1 MNIVLYYP
9 KMGMSASLVN
19 HMPLSLLYAAID
31 TRKWGVEVRVIDAR
45 LTPRRWQQ
53 TLETQI
59 DSQTRLIG
67 LSVMSGA
74 PITNALEVSRWC
86 KKHHPHVNVVWGGP
100 HAMFHGREVLSEPS
114 VDFSISGYGSLPLA
128 RLCRNLRGDADAPE
142 FKDIPGLNYRHQG
155 EVMTVPVENQ
165 FEFVDYKE
173 IPYDLIRSNLDR
185 YGQLENAE
193 RIFSMYSSMGCP
205 YKCSFC
211 SAPAQYKDIRK
222 KFEIY
227 PYTEVVDHIEYV
239 VTQYGATYIYFI
251 DDDSFVR
258 IGHIEDIIDEIQ
270 KRGIRVKLGFRGAR
284 INEIK
289 KMSDAF
295 LSKLANV
302 GTDIMHI
309 GAESGS
315 QKTLDLIKK
324 NCTVADIIEVNLK
337 MAKHPEIKCAYNWIV
352 GLPGETI
359 EDIHETRRL
368 MIRLIRDNPNVILFT
383 PNMFRPLPHTELY
396 AMAVAQGYRQPD
408 LVSEWANV
416 ENSVEAER
424 HESLP
429 WVNKEMVR
437 QVEMLQIIT
446 NFIDNKIFK
455 INLGNTTK
463 LNILRFLARLY
474 TPIAW
479 ARVLTGYSGFLFE
492 KTLLRLVSR
501 IGWK

>member
-31 TRKWGVEVRVIDAR
+31 SLDVGVSVRVVDGR
-45 LTPRRWQQ
+45 LAPRRWQQ
-53 TLETQI
+53 ALETQI
-59 DSQTRLIG
+59 DSQTHLLGI
-67 LSVMSGA
+67 SVMSGA

-86 KKHHPHVNVVWGGP
+86 KKHHPHIKIVWGGP
-100 HAMFHGREVLSEPS
+100 HTMFHGREVLNEPS

-155 EVMTVPVENQ
+155 AVMTVPVENR
-165 FEFVDYKE
+165 FEFIDYKK
-173 IPYDLIRSNLDR
+173 IPYDLIRANLDR
-185 YGQLENAE
+185 YGQMENAE
-193 RIFSMYSSMGCP
+193 RVFSMYSSMGCP
-205 YKCSFC
+205 YQCSFC

-227 PYTEVVDHIEYV
+227 PFSEVVDHIDHV
-239 VTQYGATYIYFI
+239 VSRYGATYIYFI

-258 IGHIEDIIDEIQ
+258 ISHIEAIIDEIQ
-270 KRGIRVKLGFRGAR
+270 RRGIRVKLGFRGAR

-289 KMSDAF
+289 KMSDTF
-295 LSKLANV
+295 LNKLADA

-324 NCTVADIIEVNLK
+324 NCTVADIIDVNLK
-337 MAKHPEIKCAYNWIV
+337 MARHPEIKCAYNWIV

-359 EDIHETRRL
+359 EDIHETRKL
-368 MIRLIRDNPNVILFT
+368 MIRLIHDNPNVILFT

-396 AMAVAQGYRQPD
+396 EMAVARGYHKPD

-416 ENSVEAER
+416 ENSVEAKRYET
-424 HESLP
+424 LP
-429 WVNKEMVR
+429 WVDETMHR
-437 QVEMLQIIT
+437 QVEMLQIVT

-455 INLGNTTK
+455 IDLGNTLK
-463 LNILRFLARLY
+463 FNILRFLARLY

-479 ARVLTGYSGFLFE
+479 ARVRTGYSGLLFE
-492 KTLLRLVSR
+492 KTLLQWVSR
-501 IGWK
+501 LG